1 MLGRFIEVH
10 LYSIGVDVATSI
22 VIPILIGSIYYIIA
36 RGGGDFGF
44 SIPTIFL
51 NVKKVECM
59 MKVFRDDNING
70 HDEVVSRNYD
80 CHFYLFSF
88 TERWRGGLA
97 MT

>member
-1 MLGRFIEVH
+1 M
-10 LYSIGVDVATSI
+10 
-22 VIPILIGSIYYIIA
+22 
-36 RGGGDFGF
+36 
-44 SIPTIFL
+44 
-51 NVKKVECM
+51 KKVEGM